1 MALVAADILLASGR
15 RPSRL
20 TYGLPAWDRWSGAT
34 PREDWDGVHIP
45 TLPDATPGIEKG
57 GSLRPRPPVPARR
70 SRPGGRGATEN
81 RPTTYEVAD
90 MHVRSGVSRTSG
102 SVSHVRPSH
111 GTGRASRFRTTVSQI
126 ASCAPRRSLRDEPDL
141 DDRPLVEQ
149 PFAGELFLRADRAV
163 HQPEN
168 RTMAR
173 TEKTSALPTAPV
185 NGGPES
191 SEKCDSLIGK
201 PALART
207 AVGFTRPPGQ
217 RNCGSEFRDGSSD
230 LYFPTPAGTTV
241 QELLGVRQALAAR
254 ALVARAV
261 VMLDDAG
268 RRDVQLGLRP
278 LGSSLAHHK
287 DVCASMGA
295 EKPTPPMTLA
305 SNKACRALAV
315 RDRIPQLNKCR
326 ASAIEPSRLNA
337 NWPIQH
343 PRCTSAPS

>member
-1 MALVAADILLASGR
+1 MACTSQPSPMPHRASKRGGRSGHGLRFPCGTAAPEAVMQPQSGQR
-15 RPSRL
+15 HTQSPTCTSDPGFRAHR
-20 TYGLPAWDRWSGAT
+20 GLFHMCG
-34 PREDWDGVHIP
+34 PR
-45 TLPDATPGIEKG
+45 TAPDARPDSEQP
-57 GSLRPRPPVPARR
+57 SLKLRRARH
-70 SRPGGRGATEN
+70 A
-81 RPTTYEVAD
+81 
-90 MHVRSGVSRTSG
+90 VRSGTNRTWTTGHWSNN
-102 SVSHVRPSH
+102 PSQ
-111 GTGRASRFRTTVSQI
+111 ANFPS
-126 ASCAPRRSLRDEPDL
+126 RRSCSPSTR
-141 DDRPLVEQ
+141 
-149 PFAGELFLRADRAV
+149 
-163 HQPEN
+163 N
-168 RTMAR
+168 RMMAR
-173 TEKTSALPTAPV
+173 TEKTSALPTSPA
-185 NGGPES
+185 NGGPQP

-201 PALART
+201 PALVRKT
-207 AVGFTRPPGQ
+207 AAGFTRPPGQ

-305 SNKACRALAV
+305 SNKACRAVPV
-315 RDRIPQLNKCR
+315 RDRIPQLNKRR

-343 PRCTSAPS
+343 PRCTNAPS

>member
-1 MALVAADILLASGR
+1 M
-15 RPSRL
+15 
-20 TYGLPAWDRWSGAT
+20 
-34 PREDWDGVHIP
+34 HIP
-45 TLPDATPGIEKG
+45 TSADATAGIEKG
-57 GSLRPRPPVPARR
+57 GSLRPRPPVPVRH
-70 SRPGGRGATEN
+70 SRPGGRGATII
-81 RPTTYEVAD
+81 RTTTYAVAD
-90 MHVRSGVSRTSG
+90 MHVRSGNSRTSG

-149 PFAGELFLRADRAV
+149 PFAGELFLRADRAA
-163 HQPEN
+163 QSTRN

-173 TEKTSALPTAPV
+173 TEKTSALPTAPA
-185 NGGPES
+185 NGGPEP

-201 PALART
+201 PALARKT
-207 AVGFTRPPGQ
+207 AAGFTRPPGQ

-261 VMLDDAG
+261 FMLDDAG

-305 SNKACRALAV
+305 SNKACRAVPV